1 MYIRVCIRK
10 IKFIARVTIQ
20 KLFRRPSNFGLAAT
34 RGVKSR
40 GLISTIDLI
49 YRGILHFNQGFQ
61 FIRENV
67 RHKHTEHIW
76 E

>member
-49 YRGILHFNQGFQ
+49 YRGILHFNQGFEL
-61 FIRENV
+61 FRDHE
-67 RHKHTEHIW
+67 HTEHI
-76 E
+76 